1 MAETIHNSNRR
12 YGECLGSVGIST
24 LVDRSTRHLLQTQPT
39 KKKLAVLNRLFIFVS
54 PTLQRPHKSIS
65 EKVKPFGWLAQSL
78 RLPSKQLITAEEF
91 CAPLVFYNRFRSF
104 NTSCPVSKR
113 FTLPMGPGYISGALK
128 KATSLSRV
136 KRFGG

>member
-78 RLPSKQLITAEEF
+78 RLHIEAADHRRGILCPSRFLQSFPILQYVLPCFQTLHASDGPWLYLRRPQKSNFIIT
-91 CAPLVFYNRFRSF
+91 S
-104 NTSCPVSKR
+104 
-113 FTLPMGPGYISGALK
+113 
-128 KATSLSRV
+128 
-136 KRFGG
+136 